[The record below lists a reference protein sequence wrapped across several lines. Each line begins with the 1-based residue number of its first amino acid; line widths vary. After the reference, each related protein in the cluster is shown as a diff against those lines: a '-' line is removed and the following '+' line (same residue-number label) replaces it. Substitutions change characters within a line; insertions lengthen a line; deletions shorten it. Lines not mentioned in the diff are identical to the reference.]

1 MPSYKAP
8 VRDAAFVIN
17 EVLAL
22 ESYGNLP
29 GFENAGADIV
39 NAVLEEAGKF
49 TAEVLAPLNASGD
62 AEGCTRHPDGSVTT
76 PRGFKAAFDQFREAG
91 WGTLSAPE
99 QFGGQGMPHVLGFAL
114 EEFLSASNQAFAM
127 YPGLTNGAI
136 AAILAKASPELQ
148 QTYVPKMVSGEWTGT
163 MNLTEPHCGT
173 DLGLIRTRAVPQ
185 PGGTYAITGTKIFI
199 SAGEHDLTDNI
210 LHLVLAK
217 LPDAPPGIKGISLF
231 LVPKFLPK
239 KGANGIEVGPANGE
253 HDLAENIIH
262 LVLAKTPDAP
272 DSSKGISLFIVPK
285 FLLDADGNPGARNAV
300 SCGSIEHKMGIHG
313 NATCVMNYDGAT
325 GWLVGEENKGLAAM
339 FIMMNAARLGVGIQG
354 LAQADVAYQNAVAYA
369 ADRRQGRALTGAADP
384 GEKADPLFVH
394 PDVRRMLMDAK
405 AFTEGMRALALW
417 GGLQVELSHKAAT
430 EADRQM
436 ADDLI
441 SLLTPV
447 IKGYGTDKGFDVAV
461 NMQQIWGGHGYIRE
475 NGMEQFVRDARIA
488 MIYEGAN
495 GVQAMDL
502 VGRKLGANMGRA
514 VQAFFALVDGECAEA
529 KSDAQLAAIAGAL
542 EKANGELKAA
552 TMWLMQNGMANPNN
566 AGAGA
571 HHYMHIMGIVALG
584 LMWLRMARV
593 AAAALA
599 AGSGD
604 GAFYQAKLTT
614 ARYYA
619 ERFTP
624 DAGALRRK
632 LEAGSEAMMELPAE
646 AFAIA

>member
-8 VRDAAFVIN
+8 VRDTLFVIN
-17 EVLAL
+17 ELLKL

-29 GFENAGADIV
+29 GFESASADIV
-39 NAVLEEAGKF
+39 TAVIEEAGKF
-49 TAEVLAPLNASGD
+49 TSEVLAPLNASGD
-62 AEGCTRHPDGSVTT
+62 AEGCTRNADGSVTT
-76 PRGFKAAFDQFREAG
+76 PKGFKAAFDQFREAG
-91 WGTLSAPE
+91 WGTISAPE
-99 QFGGQGMPHVLGFAL
+99 EFGGQGMPDVLGCAL
-114 EEFLSASNQAFAM
+114 EEFLSSSNQSFAM

-148 QTYVPKMVSGEWTGT
+148 QAYVPKMVSGEWTGT

-173 DLGLIRTRAVPQ
+173 DLGLIRTRAVPAVD
-185 PGGTYAITGTKIFI
+185 GSYAITGTKIFI
-199 SAGEHDLTDNI
+199 SAGEHDM
-210 LHLVLAK
+210 
-217 LPDAPPGIKGISLF
+217 S
-231 LVPKFLPK
+231 
-239 KGANGIEVGPANGE
+239 
-253 HDLAENIIH
+253 ENIIH

-285 FLLDADGNPGARNAV
+285 FLLDGQGKPGTRNQV

-325 GWLVGEENKGLAAM
+325 GYMVGEENKGLAAM

-354 LAQADVAYQNAVAYA
+354 LAQAEVAYQNAVAYA
-369 ADRRQGRALTGAADP
+369 GERRQGRALTGAAEP
-384 GEKADPLFVH
+384 AEKADPLFVH

-417 GGLQVELSHKAAT
+417 GGMQVELSHAAAS
-430 EADRQM
+430 EDERQM

-447 IKGYGTDKGFDVAV
+447 IKGYGTDKGFETAV
-461 NMQQIWGGHGYIRE
+461 NMQQIWGGHGYIVD

-488 MIYEGAN
+488 QIYEGAN

-514 VQAFFALVDGECAEA
+514 VQAFFALVDGECATA
-529 KSDAQLAAIAGAL
+529 KTDPALAPIAERI
-542 EKANGELKAA
+542 EKAGGELKAA
-552 TMWLMQNGMANPNN
+552 TMWLMQNGMAQPNN

-571 HHYMHIMGIVALG
+571 HHYMHLMGIVSLG
-584 LMWLRMARV
+584 LMWLRMATV
-593 AAAALA
+593 AQAALA
-599 AGSGD
+599 GGASD
-604 GAFYQAKLTT
+604 KAFYEAKLVT
-614 ARYYA
+614 ARYFA

-632 LEAGSEAMMELPAE
+632 MEAGSEAMMMLPLE
-646 AFAIA
+646 AFATA